1 MIKLRHSLFYLS
13 LGGITLTSLAQEQL
27 PNSDFEKWEKC
38 SQITIWNSDGP
49 TNGVEPVQWNSFLTA
64 GSFFSSTPTLFMFAQ
79 DQLRRSDDVRPGSKG
94 TSSVRIFATE
104 IMSIVANGNLTTGTI
119 HMGDMNASSQSNY
132 NFTDIG
138 SDLIDQGTG
147 IPYNPV
153 DHRAAFTGRPD
164 SVVVWAK
171 FTPVEYGVKEGETVI
186 PNEAQ
191 LSFILHDNYSYKE
204 PHATEAEQQDHLIG
218 SAFILT
224 PSTENQWKRFALPI
238 SYNDQLRN
246 PAYLL
251 ASCTT
256 NKNAGK
262 GKGNDQLWVDDL
274 HFIYNTKLKYVTING
289 KPLADFEED
298 TYLYYVAKENGM
310 TPVSGQIEAQAY
322 GSEAIIEKTIAGEE
336 VVLKVTDPTAAGVK
350 TRTYTLRFT
359 EAPAIA
365 LQLTIT
371 PEVNYNSSI
380 APTLTG
386 VPAGA
391 NVVYEIDRP
400 GLMCEQEGQL
410 KALGCGEVT
419 IRAVYRQEGEPTVYS
434 NSCTVKILPLPLLV
448 KTSDIDYTRGR
459 ALPTYKF
466 VYEGLLKEDSLF
478 LSNVFRTAPSATSE
492 VQKNSIPGE
501 TFEISLNPGDAYNY
515 KSVAENEKHLVTV
528 LKSTLK
534 ITAKNKSR
542 AENEENPEFT
552 CSYSGFISGE
562 NASTPGVLKTL
573 PEMTCAATGE
583 AKAGEVYPIVISG
596 ATSDLYEITHING
609 KLTITVANSLGNAQ
623 EEQITIKAEEG
634 KIAISGNQSST
645 LIRIFDITGK
655 QMHQTDEAEFV
666 WYGDIRNNTVY
677 LIAIGNKVHRIMIS
691 Q

>member
-1 MIKLRHSLFYLS
+1 MIKLRHTFFCLS
-13 LGGITLTSLAQEQL
+13 LGGVTLSSFAQDQL
-27 PNSDFEKWEKC
+27 TNSDFEKWEKC

-49 TNGVEPVQWNSFLTA
+49 TNGVQPVQWNSFLTA
-64 GSFFSSTPTLFMFAQ
+64 GSFFSASPTLFMFAQ
-79 DQLRRSDDVRPGSKG
+79 DQLRRSDDIRPGSKG
-94 TSSVRIFATE
+94 TSSVRIFSTE

-119 HMGDMNASSQSNY
+119 HMGDMNPTSQTNY
-132 NFTDIG
+132 NFTDI
-138 SDLIDQGTG
+138 STDLIDQGTG
-147 IPYNPV
+147 IPYNPT

-171 FTPVEYGVKEGETVI
+171 FAPVEYGVKEGETVI

-191 LSFILHDNYSYKE
+191 LSFILHDNYNYKE
-204 PHATEAEQQDHLIG
+204 PHATETEQQDHLIG

-224 PSTENQWKRFALPI
+224 PTTENQWKRFSLLI
-238 SYNDQLRN
+238 SYNDQSRN

-274 HFIYNTKLKYVTING
+274 HFIYNTKLRSVTING
-289 KPLADFEED
+289 KPLADFDED
-298 TYLYYVAKENGM
+298 TYLYYVAKENGT
-310 TPVSGQIEAQAY
+310 TPSPEHMEAVAY
-322 GSEAIIEKTIAGEE
+322 GTDATIEKTITGEE
-336 VVLKVTDPTAAGVK
+336 IVLKVSDATSAGLK
-350 TRTYTLRFT
+350 TRTYTFRFT
-359 EAPAIA
+359 ETPAIQ
-365 LQLTIT
+365 LQLKVT
-371 PEVNYNSSI
+371 PEVNYNNSVI
-380 APTLTG
+380 PTLTG
-386 VPAGA
+386 VPEGES
-391 NVVYEIDRP
+391 VVYEIDKP
-400 GLMCEQEGQL
+400 GLMSEQDGQL
-410 KALGCGEVT
+410 KAMRCGEVE
-419 IRAVYRQEGEPTVYS
+419 IRAVYRQEGQPTVYS
-434 NSCTVKILPLPLLV
+434 NSCSVKILPLPLIV
-448 KTSDIDYTRGR
+448 KTSDINYTRGR

-478 LSNVFRTAPSATSE
+478 LSNVFRTTPSATSD

-501 TFEISLNPGDAYNY
+501 TFEISLNPGEAYNY
-515 KSVAENEKHLVTV
+515 QTVAETDKHTVTV

-562 NASTPGVLKTL
+562 NAATPGVLKTL

-596 ATSDLYEITHING
+596 ATSDLYEITHTNG
-609 KLTITVANSLGNAQ
+609 KLTITVANSLGDAQ
-623 EEQITIKAEEG
+623 EEQITMKAEEG
-634 KIAISGNQSST
+634 KIAVSGNLSGT
-645 LIRIFDITGK
+645 LIRIFDMTGK
-655 QMHQTDEAEFV
+655 QMHQTNEAEFV

-677 LIAIGNKVHRIMIS
+677 LIAIGNKVHRIMVA